1 MVPTVTSDSGPLADD
16 PDGPIAIPSAEIDPT
31 VASVARVYDCFLG
44 GKDNYAVDREVYE
57 QVVKNAPQAVEIG
70 RINRHWLIRVVR
82 FLAGSAK
89 IDQFLDVGAGLPAAE
104 NTHQAAQRMN
114 PETRVVYVDNDP
126 VVAVHG
132 RALLEEDERTHLVMG
147 DLTKPDEVLDHP
159 VVKKYIEFDR
169 PLALIQCATI
179 HHVPDSKRPREIMQ
193 RYIERLPSGSYLALT
208 HFHDP
213 RDGGEA
219 TKLARFIEGVFSNS
233 SMGSGFFRTRE
244 EIEHFF
250 GDLEVVDPGVARLC
264 DWWPDGP
271 NLDPHNP
278 VNDILIGGVAR
289 KP

>member
-1 MVPTVTSDSGPLADD
+1 VRAVTSDANPPTDD
-16 PDGPIAIPSAEIDPT
+16 TAGPIPIPSAAIDTT

-57 QVVKNAPQAVEIG
+57 QVVQNAPQAIEIG
-70 RINRHWLIRVVR
+70 RINRNWLIRAVR
-82 FLAGSAK
+82 FLAYSAE
-89 IDQFLDVGAGLPAAE
+89 IDQFIDVGAGLPTAE
-104 NTHQAAQRMN
+104 NTHQVAQRMN
-114 PETRVVYVDNDP
+114 PEAKVIYVDNDP

-147 DLTKPDEVLDHP
+147 DLTEPDAVLDHP
-159 VVKKYIEFDR
+159 TVAKYIEFDR

-179 HHVPDSKRPREIMQ
+179 HHVPDSKRPLEIMQ

-213 RDGGEA
+213 QDGGPA
-219 TKLARFIEGVFSNS
+219 TELARFIEDVFNNS
-233 SMGSGFFRTRE
+233 SMGSGFFRSRA
-244 EIEHFF
+244 EIESFF
-250 GDLEVVDPGVARLC
+250 GDLELVEPGIVRLC

-271 NLDPHNP
+271 NLDPDNP
-278 VNDILIGGVAR
+278 VNDILLGGVAR

>member
-1 MVPTVTSDSGPLADD
+1 VRAVTSDANPPTDD
-16 PDGPIAIPSAEIDPT
+16 TAGPIPIPSAAIDTT

-57 QVVKNAPQAVEIG
+57 QVVQNAPQAIEIG
-70 RINRHWLIRVVR
+70 RINRNWLIRAVR
-82 FLAGSAK
+82 FLAYSAE
-89 IDQFLDVGAGLPAAE
+89 IDQFIDVGAGLPTAE
-104 NTHQAAQRMN
+104 NTHQVAQRMN
-114 PETRVVYVDNDP
+114 PEAKVIYVDNDP

-147 DLTKPDEVLDHP
+147 DLTEPDAVLDHP
-159 VVKKYIEFDR
+159 TVAKYIEFDR

-179 HHVPDSKRPREIMQ
+179 HHVPDSKRPLEIMQ

-213 RDGGEA
+213 QDGGPA
-219 TKLARFIEGVFSNS
+219 TELARFIEDVFNNS
-233 SMGSGFFRTRE
+233 SMGSGFFRSRA
-244 EIEHFF
+244 EIESFF
-250 GDLEVVDPGVARLC
+250 GDLELVEPGIVRLC

-271 NLDPHNP
+271 NLDPNNP
-278 VNDILIGGVAR
+278 VNDILLGGVAR

>member
-1 MVPTVTSDSGPLADD
+1 VRAVTSDANPPTDD
-16 PDGPIAIPSAEIDPT
+16 TTGPIPIPSAAIDTT

-57 QVVKNAPQAVEIG
+57 QVVQNAPQAIEIG
-70 RINRHWLIRVVR
+70 RINRNWLIRAVR
-82 FLAGSAK
+82 FLAYSAK
-89 IDQFLDVGAGLPAAE
+89 IDQFIDLGAGLPTAE
-104 NTHQAAQRMN
+104 NTHQVAQRMN
-114 PETRVVYVDNDP
+114 PEAKVIYVDNDP

-147 DLTKPDEVLDHP
+147 DLTEPDAVLDHP
-159 VVKKYIEFDR
+159 TVAKYIEFDR

-179 HHVPDSKRPREIMQ
+179 HHVPDSKRPLEIMQ

-213 RDGGEA
+213 QDGGPA
-219 TKLARFIEGVFSNS
+219 TELARFIEDVFNNS
-233 SMGSGFFRTRE
+233 SMGSGFFRSRA
-244 EIEHFF
+244 EIESFF
-250 GDLEVVDPGVARLC
+250 GDLELVEPGIVRLC

-271 NLDPHNP
+271 NLDPNNP
-278 VNDILIGGVAR
+278 VNDILLGGVAR